1 MNRRLKRTL
10 PYLQLLKLTTSKDVE
25 KKRMLKSFPAF
36 VIDDIVE
43 ILYNILTGNVNLP
56 RNAKQ
61 VLELKKKTLN
71 NFYKVARN
79 PKKRKQLL
87 LRQKCGFIGTLI
99 PILAS
104 AVGGLV
110 GSAL

>member
-1 MNRRLKRTL
+1 M
-10 PYLQLLKLTTSKDVE
+10 PYIQLLKLTTSKEAE

-36 VIDDIVE
+36 VVDDIVE
-43 ILYNILTGNVNLP
+43 ILYNILTGNVNISP
-56 RNAKQ
+56 NARK
-61 VLELKKKTLN
+61 VLDGRKATLN
-71 NFYKVARN
+71 NIYKVARN

-87 LRQKCGFIGTLI
+87 LRQKGGFIGTLI